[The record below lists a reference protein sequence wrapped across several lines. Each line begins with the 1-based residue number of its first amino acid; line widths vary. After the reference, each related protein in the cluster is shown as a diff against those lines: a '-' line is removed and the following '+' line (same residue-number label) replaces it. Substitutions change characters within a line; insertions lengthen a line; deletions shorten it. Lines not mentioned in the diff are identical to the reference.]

1 MNIPLDLALNY
12 ETKYELTITVPRRKR
27 RMNVEAMPTWIQWLH
42 ATWIAG
48 AFRSLALNIR
58 SSRNGGKYSYSRAR
72 NIRRQIMN
80 VLLALSLAFMG
91 VVAVTPAANAL
102 PQDYDIFQSACAKR
116 IIDNADAVNR
126 GSLDPKRPE
135 GGVKMTAAERFGY
148 ASLRYPVWYGPWE
161 VKDNPDGL
169 KDVKYDKK
177 SKFYAQ
183 NNGGCI
189 KPNESFTTGAANFI
203 LQASGI
209 VSGFTGMIYDS
220 AARSNDE
227 GTGILNEL
235 NKQVNIVVTG
245 HDENDKPVGTGKGLR
260 DTLYINYI
268 GALVSLVA
276 ALILFRTL
284 MTRRFTEALNDMAW
298 LVGTV
303 IAGILILQSPTAI
316 PVASERIVSDVSGTL
331 LSGITDTAMTIQPG
345 GAGSNL
351 CSVGKESTGADAS
364 SRQVQCLLWYGSSFR
379 PWQIGTF
386 GSNEEQTTRSDEVPA
401 VDLGGGE
408 AAKPADWSIY
418 HLDQQW
424 KTPATT
430 QDEIDQKRANVMK
443 ESKIFVGDPL
453 ESGNGQVNTSWTG
466 QDANKIVI
474 SLVGLVESLVSAYI
488 VLPLSLAIVG
498 YKLMITLLVGS
509 LSFLLLLCGFP
520 GGRGRKLAFKIG
532 NTIVALI
539 LKQIMSSMVLGF
551 AMTLLAIAVNAS
563 NPAVALFGMLITV
576 LVISKFKD
584 MLMDYANVSMG
595 GAGQFST
602 PDAGTPLDNG
612 ISKVRQKTSG
622 VLGGVIGG
630 TAGAVVDRFTGGKG
644 GGIRNVMN
652 AAGSAGTQR
661 ASVPEA
667 LAGDGIGGATPAT
680 EKNSSSKAT
689 VRRAPAIPDAQ
700 GFTPASKTTSP
711 KGSGAPDVSGFPV
724 LSGKQSSAVK
734 GANAGSLDRATA
746 MMSNPRRSSGPK
758 HRAVSSPAPVKEI
771 SFRKEGPGEAPKAK
785 SFGSVVAAGA
795 VKGGV
800 EAARSGS
807 TSISGGMN
815 AGLEA
820 GRGVAQDA
828 AQEHEAALREAER
841 EAKAAEKSEEQ
852 RYQERRK
859 AAQLEMKAKADARK
873 AQEKENPMSGAL
885 PRKTSSAPQGLP
897 VRQSGGLPSRTSSVS
912 GATGRRAA
920 TP

>member
-1 MNIPLDLALNY
+1 
-12 ETKYELTITVPRRKR
+12 
-27 RMNVEAMPTWIQWLH
+27 MNVEAMPAWIQWLH

-48 AFRSLALNIR
+48 AFRSLVTNIR
-58 SSRNGGKYSYSRAR
+58 YSRKVGKGYSRAR
-72 NIRRQIMN
+72 NKATSAFII
-80 VLLALSLAFMG
+80 LSLTFGG
-91 VVAVTPAANAL
+91 VIASTGVANAL
-102 PQDYDIFQSACAKR
+102 PQDYDIFQSACAPR

-161 VKDNPDGL
+161 VKDNPEGL

-189 KPNESFTTGAANFI
+189 KPTEAFNTGVANFI

-227 GTGILNEL
+227 GSGILSEL
-235 NKQVNIVVTG
+235 NKQINVIVTG
-245 HDENDKPVGTGKGLR
+245 HDENDVPVGSGKGLR
-260 DTLYINYI
+260 DTLYINYL
-268 GALVSLVA
+268 GALISLVA
-276 ALILFRTL
+276 AIILIRTM
-284 MTRRFTEALNDMAW
+284 MTRRFTEALNDMLW

-316 PVASERIVSDVSGTL
+316 PTASEKIVSEVSGTL
-331 LSGITDTAMTIQPG
+331 MSGLTDTAMTIQPG

-351 CSVGKESTGADAS
+351 CSVGKESKGSEAS

-386 GSNEEQTTRSDEVPA
+386 GNDNEQLTTRADEVPA
-401 VDLGGGE
+401 VDMGGGE
-408 AAKPADWSIY
+408 AATPSDWSIY

-424 KTPATT
+424 KTPGTT

-443 ESKIFVGDPL
+443 LSRIYVGDPL
-453 ESGNGQVNTSWTG
+453 DSGNGQVNTSWTG
-466 QDANKIVI
+466 QDSNKIVVSI
-474 SLVGLVESLVSAYI
+474 IGVVESLVAAYI
-488 VLPLSLAIVG
+488 VLPLALAIVG
-498 YKLMITLLVGS
+498 YKILITLLVAS

-551 AMTLLAIAVNAS
+551 AMMLLAIAVNAS
-563 NPAVALFGMLITV
+563 NPAVALLGILVTV
-576 LVISKFKD
+576 LVVSKLKD
-584 MLMDYANVSMG
+584 ILMEYSNVSMG
-595 GAGQFST
+595 GAGQFYT
-602 PDAGTPLDNG
+602 PDAGAPLDNG
-612 ISKVRQKTSG
+612 ISKVREKTSG

-644 GGIRNVMN
+644 GGTRSVMN
-652 AAGSAGTQR
+652 AVGSAGTQR
-661 ASVPEA
+661 ASVPSA
-667 LAGDGIGGATPAT
+667 LGGEGGFDSKPAT
-680 EKNSSSKAT
+680 EKTSSSKAT
-689 VRRAPAIPDAQ
+689 VRRAPGIPDAQ
-700 GFTPASKTTSP
+700 GFSPATTGSSSKVP
-711 KGSGAPDVSGFPV
+711 GSGSPIASAFPV

-746 MMSNPRRSSGPK
+746 MMGNQRRSSGPK
-758 HRAVSSPAPVKEI
+758 HLAVSSPAPTKAP

-785 SFGSVVAAGA
+785 SFGSVAVAGA
-795 VKGGV
+795 FKGGV

-820 GRGVAQDA
+820 GKGVAA
-828 AQEHEAALREAER
+828 TANQEHEAALRDAER
-841 EAKAAEKSEEQ
+841 EVKAAEKSEEE

-859 AAQLEMKAKADARK
+859 AAAAERKAKEEARK
-873 AQEKENPMSGAL
+873 AQEKESSMSGAL
-885 PRKTSSAPQGLP
+885 PRKTNSAPQGLP
-897 VRQSGGLPSRTSSVS
+897 VTQSGGLPRRTNSIA

-920 TP
+920 TR